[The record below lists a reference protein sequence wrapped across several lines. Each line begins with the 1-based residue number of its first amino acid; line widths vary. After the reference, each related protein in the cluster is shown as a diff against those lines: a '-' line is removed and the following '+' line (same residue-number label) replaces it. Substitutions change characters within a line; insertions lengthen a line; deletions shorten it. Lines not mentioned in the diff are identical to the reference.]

1 MEGCPQLLKLIMY
14 MKKLILFLFFMLP
27 MVVNAQRIDKPG
39 EPYEFFCVVVKG
51 VGNSASISFSSKNY
65 TYRNLYN
72 NGAGFDNEA
81 DIINYMT
88 KRGWQYVECIS
99 DKHFLFKKIVTS
111 DEQAKEFLEI
121 ETKKEK

>member
-1 MEGCPQLLKLIMY
+1 

-65 TYRNLYN
+65 SYRNLYN

-88 KRGWQYVECIS
+88 KRGWQYVECI
-99 DKHFLFKKIVTS
+99 
-111 DEQAKEFLEI
+111 
-121 ETKKEK
+121 